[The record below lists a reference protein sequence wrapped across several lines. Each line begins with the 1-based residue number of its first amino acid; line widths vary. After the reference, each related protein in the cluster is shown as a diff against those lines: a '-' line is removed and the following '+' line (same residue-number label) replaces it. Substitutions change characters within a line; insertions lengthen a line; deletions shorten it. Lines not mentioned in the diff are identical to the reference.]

1 MDVTSDLKGLS
12 EEEALSLLA
21 KFGPNEIPT
30 DTKKSIFA
38 SIISVIREPMITLL
52 IIAGVISFI
61 LAERIDGFLLI
72 STVFIIIG
80 ISLFQER
87 RTEEAVNALRSLA
100 APLALVIRS
109 GVRDRIP
116 ANRVVPGDLIQLLE
130 GDRIPADAQ
139 LIDSKF
145 LLVDESLL
153 TGESIPIAKNALD
166 LVFTGTLV
174 VRGHGL
180 ARVKSTGQSTELGK
194 IGSSLS
200 IIRDSKT
207 QLQRNVFRLVK
218 IIGIGALLTVFFVIA
233 VYGTTRGNW
242 LEGTL
247 AGIAVA
253 MALIPEELPVI
264 LTIFMTLGAWRMAR
278 VGVIVRRTAT
288 IESLGSVT
296 VLCVDKTGTL
306 TKNEMKIESLKMLN
320 GESLRIGHETNP
332 AFQELMY
339 IGSLATPSIA
349 FDPMDLAFK
358 ALAPR
363 EEIAKRKS
371 VLEIPLSK
379 ERLIYTHVW
388 QTGEKFIAAAKGAP
402 EHIAKACGF
411 SEEQIQHFHEIVS
424 QSARDGFRVIAVA
437 KSEDLNGEIHEDQ
450 LVKLQLT
457 FLGIAL
463 LRDPIREGVPQ
474 AISQCRSAGIRT
486 IMITGDHPATAVSVA
501 KEIGIPSTNCLTG
514 KEVSQA
520 SDKELVRLVQDTSV
534 FARVTHEH
542 KLRLISA
549 LKSDGEIVGMTG
561 DGINDAP
568 ALRSADIGIA
578 MGGRGTD
585 VAREASAMVITDD
598 NFVSIVSGIKRG
610 RTIFENIK
618 KAIIYVVAIHVPIF
632 GMAIIPILNPLWPLV
647 FLPALIAFHE
657 IIIDPAASVVYEV
670 EESDSE
676 IMNQKPRKFSTSL
689 ISKSD
694 LIMGILQGLS
704 VFILIASLYF
714 YSIWSGET
722 DNRIRSLTFGGLLI
736 SNLFLIMINRSRT
749 LTITSTLMKRR
760 NTALPWIALLAISIL
775 LLLLNLSFFREA
787 FDLEQLHILDY
798 LLLFGLAYLSLCWT
812 DIKKLL
818 RANKDESKVI
828 KLQD

>member
-1 MDVTSDLKGLS
+1 
-12 EEEALSLLA
+12 
-21 KFGPNEIPT
+21 
-30 DTKKSIFA
+30 
-38 SIISVIREPMITLL
+38 MITLL

-87 RTEEAVNALRSLA
+87 RTEKALSALRTLA

-109 GVRDRIP
+109 GVRVRIP
-116 ANRVVPGDLIQLLE
+116 ANRIVPGDLIQLLE
-130 GDRIPADAQ
+130 GDRIPADAE
-139 LIDSKF
+139 LIESKF
-145 LLVDESLL
+145 LSIDESLL
-153 TGESIPIAKNALD
+153 TGESVPVAKNALD

-174 VRGHGL
+174 VRGHGV
-180 ARVKSTGQSTELGK
+180 ARVKMTGKETELGK

-200 IIRDSKT
+200 IIRESKT
-207 QLQRNVFRLVK
+207 QLQLNVARLVK
-218 IIGIGALLTVFFVIA
+218 AIGIGALLTVSFVIA
-233 VYGTTRGNW
+233 IYGTTRGNW

-306 TKNEMKIESLKMLN
+306 TKNEMKIEELKTLN
-320 GESLRIGHETNP
+320 GEIFRIGHDKNP
-332 AFQELMY
+332 AFDDLMY

-358 ALAPR
+358 ALMPLD
-363 EEIAKRKS
+363 EIHIGKS

-379 ERLIYTHVW
+379 ERLIYTHLW
-388 QTGEKFIAAAKGAP
+388 QTDNKLIVAAKGAP
-402 EHIAKACGF
+402 EHVAKACGF
-411 SEEQIQHFHEIVS
+411 TDDQLQHFHEMVS
-424 QSARDGFRVIAVA
+424 QSANDGFRVIAIA
-437 KSEDLNGEIHEDQ
+437 KSEIIGDYDENQIS
-450 LVKLQLT
+450 KLQLQ

-463 LRDPIREGVPQ
+463 LRDPIREGVPE

-486 IMITGDHPATAVSVA
+486 IMITGDHPATAISVA
-501 KEIGIPSTNCLTG
+501 KEIGITSSGWVTG
-514 KEVSQA
+514 EEVSRT
-520 SDKELVRLVQDTSV
+520 SDADLKKLVGATSV
-534 FARVTHEH
+534 FARVSHEH
-542 KLRLISA
+542 KLRLVDA
-549 LKSDGEIVGMTG
+549 LKSNGEIVGMTG
-561 DGINDAP
+561 DGVNDAP
-568 ALRSADIGIA
+568 ALRTADIGIA

-618 KAIIYVVAIHVPIF
+618 KAIIYVIAIHVPIF

-670 EESDSE
+670 EESDAE
-676 IMNQKPRKFSTSL
+676 IMNQKPRKSSTAL

-694 LIMGILQGLS
+694 LLLAMLQGLS
-704 VFILIASLYF
+704 VFALVVTIYF
-714 YSIWSGET
+714 YALWNDAT
-722 DNRIRSLTFGGLLI
+722 DDRIRSLTFGALLI
-736 SNLFLIMINRSRT
+736 SNLFLIMINRSRIMTILATT
-749 LTITSTLMKRR
+749 LKQS
-760 NTALPWIALLAISIL
+760 NAALPWIALLAFSIL
-775 LLLLNLSFFREA
+775 LLLLNVSFFREA
-787 FDLEQLHILDY
+787 FELEQLSITD
-798 LLLFGLAYLSLCWT
+798 YLSLLLLSYLSLSWT
-812 DIKKLL
+812 DIRKLL
-818 RANKDESKVI
+818 ISNTVGYKEKNF
-828 KLQD
+828 

>member
-1 MDVTSDLKGLS
+1 
-12 EEEALSLLA
+12 
-21 KFGPNEIPT
+21 
-30 DTKKSIFA
+30 
-38 SIISVIREPMITLL
+38 MITLL

-87 RTEEAVNALRSLA
+87 RTEKALSALRTLA

-109 GVRDRIP
+109 GVRVRIP
-116 ANRVVPGDLIQLLE
+116 ANRIVPGDLIQLLE
-130 GDRIPADAQ
+130 GDRIPADAE
-139 LIDSKF
+139 LIESKF
-145 LLVDESLL
+145 LSIDESLL
-153 TGESIPIAKNALD
+153 TGESVPVAKNALD

-174 VRGHGL
+174 VRGHGV
-180 ARVKSTGQSTELGK
+180 ARVKMTGKETELGK

-200 IIRDSKT
+200 IIRESKT
-207 QLQRNVFRLVK
+207 QLQLNVARLVK
-218 IIGIGALLTVFFVIA
+218 AIGIGALLTVSFVIA
-233 VYGTTRGNW
+233 IYGTTRGNW

-306 TKNEMKIESLKMLN
+306 TKNEMKIEELKTLN
-320 GESLRIGHETNP
+320 GEIFRIGHDKNP
-332 AFQELMY
+332 AFDDLMY

-358 ALAPR
+358 ALMPLD
-363 EEIAKRKS
+363 EIHIGKS

-379 ERLIYTHVW
+379 ERLIYTHLW
-388 QTGEKFIAAAKGAP
+388 QTDNKLIVAAKGAP
-402 EHIAKACGF
+402 EHVAKACGF
-411 SEEQIQHFHEIVS
+411 TDDQLQHFHEMVS
-424 QSARDGFRVIAVA
+424 QSANDGFRVIAIA
-437 KSEDLNGEIHEDQ
+437 KSEIIGDYDENQIS
-450 LVKLQLT
+450 KLQLQ

-463 LRDPIREGVPQ
+463 LRDPIREGVPE

-486 IMITGDHPATAVSVA
+486 IMITGDHPATAISVA
-501 KEIGIPSTNCLTG
+501 KEIGITSSGWVTG
-514 KEVSQA
+514 EEVSRT
-520 SDKELVRLVQDTSV
+520 SDADLKKLVGATSV
-534 FARVTHEH
+534 FARVSHEH
-542 KLRLISA
+542 KLRLVDA
-549 LKSDGEIVGMTG
+549 LKSNGEIVGMTG
-561 DGINDAP
+561 DGVNDAP
-568 ALRSADIGIA
+568 ALRTADIGIA

-618 KAIIYVVAIHVPIF
+618 KAIIYVIAIHVPIF

-670 EESDSE
+670 EESDAE
-676 IMNQKPRKFSTSL
+676 IMNQKPRKSSTAL

-694 LIMGILQGLS
+694 LLLAMLQGLS
-704 VFILIASLYF
+704 VFALVVSIYF
-714 YSIWSGET
+714 YALWNDAT
-722 DNRIRSLTFGGLLI
+722 DDRIRSLTFGALLI
-736 SNLFLIMINRSRT
+736 SNLFLIMINRSRIMTILATT
-749 LTITSTLMKRR
+749 LKQS
-760 NTALPWIALLAISIL
+760 NAALPWIALLAFSIL
-775 LLLLNLSFFREA
+775 LLLLNVSFFREA
-787 FDLEQLHILDY
+787 FELEQLSITD
-798 LLLFGLAYLSLCWT
+798 YLSLLLLSYLSLSWT
-812 DIKKLL
+812 DIRKLL
-818 RANKDESKVI
+818 ISNTVGYKEKNF
-828 KLQD
+828 

>member
-1 MDVTSDLKGLS
+1 MSERGLS
-12 EEEALSLLA
+12 EEEVGPLLA
-21 KFGPNEIPT
+21 KFGPNEIPA
-30 DTKKSIFA
+30 DAKKSILS
-38 SIISVIREPMITLL
+38 SIGSVIREPMITLL

-87 RTEEAVNALRSLA
+87 RTEKALSALRTLA

-109 GVRDRIP
+109 GVRVRIP
-116 ANRVVPGDLIQLLE
+116 ANRIVPGDLIQLLE
-130 GDRIPADAQ
+130 GDRIPADAE
-139 LIDSKF
+139 LIESKF
-145 LLVDESLL
+145 LSIDESLL
-153 TGESIPIAKNALD
+153 TGESVPVAKNALD

-174 VRGHGL
+174 VRGHGV
-180 ARVKSTGQSTELGK
+180 ARVKMTGKETELGK

-200 IIRDSKT
+200 IIRESKT
-207 QLQRNVFRLVK
+207 QLQLNVARLVK
-218 IIGIGALLTVFFVIA
+218 AIGIGALLTVSFVIA
-233 VYGTTRGNW
+233 IYGTTRGNW

-306 TKNEMKIESLKMLN
+306 TKNEMKIEELKTLN
-320 GESLRIGHETNP
+320 GEIFRIGHDKNP
-332 AFQELMY
+332 AFDDLMY

-358 ALAPR
+358 ALMPLD
-363 EEIAKRKS
+363 EIHIGKS

-379 ERLIYTHVW
+379 ERLIYTHLW
-388 QTGEKFIAAAKGAP
+388 QTDNKLIVAAKGAP
-402 EHIAKACGF
+402 EHVAKACGF
-411 SEEQIQHFHEIVS
+411 TDDQLQHFHEMVS
-424 QSARDGFRVIAVA
+424 QSANDGFRVIAIA
-437 KSEDLNGEIHEDQ
+437 KSEIIGDYDENQIS
-450 LVKLQLT
+450 KLQLQ

-463 LRDPIREGVPQ
+463 LRDPIREGVPE

-486 IMITGDHPATAVSVA
+486 IMITGDHPATAISVA
-501 KEIGIPSTNCLTG
+501 KEIGITSSGWVTG
-514 KEVSQA
+514 EEVSRT
-520 SDKELVRLVQDTSV
+520 SDADLKKLVGATSV
-534 FARVTHEH
+534 FARVSHEH
-542 KLRLISA
+542 KLRLVDA
-549 LKSDGEIVGMTG
+549 LKSNGEIVGMTG
-561 DGINDAP
+561 DGVNDAP
-568 ALRSADIGIA
+568 ALRTADIGIA

-618 KAIIYVVAIHVPIF
+618 KAIIYVIAIHVPIF

-670 EESDSE
+670 EESDAE
-676 IMNQKPRKFSTSL
+676 IMNQKPRKSSTAL

-694 LIMGILQGLS
+694 LLLAMLQGLS
-704 VFILIASLYF
+704 VFALVVTIYF
-714 YSIWSGET
+714 YALWNDAT
-722 DNRIRSLTFGGLLI
+722 DDRIRSLTFGALLI
-736 SNLFLIMINRSRT
+736 SNLFLIMINRSRIMTILATT
-749 LTITSTLMKRR
+749 LKQS
-760 NTALPWIALLAISIL
+760 NAALPWIALLAFSIL
-775 LLLLNLSFFREA
+775 LLLLNVSFFREA
-787 FDLEQLHILDY
+787 FELEQLSITD
-798 LLLFGLAYLSLCWT
+798 YLSLLLLSYLSLSWT
-812 DIKKLL
+812 DIRKLL
-818 RANKDESKVI
+818 ISNTVGYKEKNF
-828 KLQD
+828 

>member
-1 MDVTSDLKGLS
+1 MSERGLS
-12 EEEALSLLA
+12 EEEVGPLLA
-21 KFGPNEIPT
+21 KFGPNEIPA
-30 DTKKSIFA
+30 DAKKSIRS
-38 SIISVIREPMITLL
+38 SIGSVIREPMITLL

-87 RTEEAVNALRSLA
+87 RTEKALSALRTLA

-109 GVRDRIP
+109 GVRVRIP
-116 ANRVVPGDLIQLLE
+116 ANRIVPGDLIQLLE
-130 GDRIPADAQ
+130 GDRIPADAE
-139 LIDSKF
+139 LIESKF
-145 LLVDESLL
+145 LSIDESLL
-153 TGESIPIAKNALD
+153 TGESVPVAKNALD

-174 VRGHGL
+174 VRGHGV
-180 ARVKSTGQSTELGK
+180 ARVKMTGKETELGK

-200 IIRDSKT
+200 IIRESKT
-207 QLQRNVFRLVK
+207 QLQLNVARLVK
-218 IIGIGALLTVFFVIA
+218 AIGIGALLTVSFVIA
-233 VYGTTRGNW
+233 IYGTTRGNW

-306 TKNEMKIESLKMLN
+306 TKNEMKIEELKTLN
-320 GESLRIGHETNP
+320 GEIFRIGHDKNP
-332 AFQELMY
+332 AFDDLMY

-358 ALAPR
+358 ALMPLD
-363 EEIAKRKS
+363 EIHIGKS

-379 ERLIYTHVW
+379 ERLIYTHLW
-388 QTGEKFIAAAKGAP
+388 QTDNKLIVAAKGAP
-402 EHIAKACGF
+402 EHVAKACGF
-411 SEEQIQHFHEIVS
+411 TDDQLQHFHEMVS
-424 QSARDGFRVIAVA
+424 QSANDGFRVIAIA
-437 KSEDLNGEIHEDQ
+437 KSEIIGDYDENQIS
-450 LVKLQLT
+450 KLQLQ

-463 LRDPIREGVPQ
+463 LRDPIREGVPE

-486 IMITGDHPATAVSVA
+486 IMITGDHPATAISVA
-501 KEIGIPSTNCLTG
+501 KEIGITSSGWVTG
-514 KEVSQA
+514 EEVSRT
-520 SDKELVRLVQDTSV
+520 SDADLKKLVGATSV
-534 FARVTHEH
+534 FARVSHEH
-542 KLRLISA
+542 KLRLVDA
-549 LKSDGEIVGMTG
+549 LKSNGEIVGMTG
-561 DGINDAP
+561 DGVNDAP
-568 ALRSADIGIA
+568 ALRTADIGIA

-618 KAIIYVVAIHVPIF
+618 KAIIYVIAIHVPIF

-670 EESDSE
+670 EESDAE
-676 IMNQKPRKFSTSL
+676 IMNQKPRKSSTAL

-694 LIMGILQGLS
+694 LLLAMLQGLS
-704 VFILIASLYF
+704 VFALVVSIYF
-714 YSIWSGET
+714 YALWNDAT
-722 DNRIRSLTFGGLLI
+722 DDRIRSLTFGALLI
-736 SNLFLIMINRSRT
+736 SNLFLIMINRSRIMTILATT
-749 LTITSTLMKRR
+749 LKQS
-760 NTALPWIALLAISIL
+760 NAALPWIALLAFSIL
-775 LLLLNLSFFREA
+775 LLLLNVSFFREA
-787 FDLEQLHILDY
+787 FELEQLSITD
-798 LLLFGLAYLSLCWT
+798 YLSLLLLSYLSLSWT
-812 DIKKLL
+812 DIRKLL
-818 RANKDESKVI
+818 ISNTVGYKEKNF
-828 KLQD
+828 

>member
-1 MDVTSDLKGLS
+1 MSERGLS
-12 EEEALSLLA
+12 EEEVGPLLA
-21 KFGPNEIPT
+21 KFGPNEIPA
-30 DTKKSIFA
+30 DAKKSIRS
-38 SIISVIREPMITLL
+38 SIGSVIREPMITLL

-87 RTEEAVNALRSLA
+87 RTEKALSALRTLA

-109 GVRDRIP
+109 GVRVRIP
-116 ANRVVPGDLIQLLE
+116 ANRIVPGDLIQLLE
-130 GDRIPADAQ
+130 GDRIPADAE
-139 LIDSKF
+139 LIESKF
-145 LLVDESLL
+145 LSIDESLL
-153 TGESIPIAKNALD
+153 TGESVPVAKNALD

-174 VRGHGL
+174 VRGHGV
-180 ARVKSTGQSTELGK
+180 ARVKMTGKETELGK

-200 IIRDSKT
+200 IIRESKT
-207 QLQRNVFRLVK
+207 QLQLNVARLVK
-218 IIGIGALLTVFFVIA
+218 AIGIGALLTVSFVIA
-233 VYGTTRGNW
+233 IYGTTRGNW

-306 TKNEMKIESLKMLN
+306 TKNEMKIEELKTLN
-320 GESLRIGHETNP
+320 GEIFRIGHDKNP
-332 AFQELMY
+332 AFDDLMY

-358 ALAPR
+358 ALMPLD
-363 EEIAKRKS
+363 EIHIGKS

-379 ERLIYTHVW
+379 ERLIYTHLW
-388 QTGEKFIAAAKGAP
+388 QTDNKLIVAAKGAP
-402 EHIAKACGF
+402 EHVAKACGF
-411 SEEQIQHFHEIVS
+411 TDDQLQHFHEMVS
-424 QSARDGFRVIAVA
+424 QSANDGFRVIAIA
-437 KSEDLNGEIHEDQ
+437 KSEIIGDYDENQIS
-450 LVKLQLT
+450 KLQLQ

-463 LRDPIREGVPQ
+463 LRDPIREGVPE

-486 IMITGDHPATAVSVA
+486 IMITGDHPATAISVA
-501 KEIGIPSTNCLTG
+501 KEIGITSSGWVTG
-514 KEVSQA
+514 EEVSRT
-520 SDKELVRLVQDTSV
+520 SDADLKKLVGATSV
-534 FARVTHEH
+534 FARVSHEH
-542 KLRLISA
+542 KLRLVDA
-549 LKSDGEIVGMTG
+549 LKSNGEIVGMTG
-561 DGINDAP
+561 DGVNDAP
-568 ALRSADIGIA
+568 ALRTADIGIA

-618 KAIIYVVAIHVPIF
+618 KAIIYVIAIHVPIF

-670 EESDSE
+670 EESDAE
-676 IMNQKPRKFSTSL
+676 IMNQKPRKSSTAL

-694 LIMGILQGLS
+694 LLLAMLQGLS
-704 VFILIASLYF
+704 VFALVVTIYF
-714 YSIWSGET
+714 YALWNDAT
-722 DNRIRSLTFGGLLI
+722 DDRIRSLTFGALLI
-736 SNLFLIMINRSRT
+736 SNLFLIMINRSRIMTILATT
-749 LTITSTLMKRR
+749 LKQS
-760 NTALPWIALLAISIL
+760 NAALPWIALLAFSIL
-775 LLLLNLSFFREA
+775 LLLLNVSFFREA
-787 FDLEQLHILDY
+787 FELEQLSITD
-798 LLLFGLAYLSLCWT
+798 YLSLLLLSYLSLSWT
-812 DIKKLL
+812 DIRKLL
-818 RANKDESKVI
+818 ISNTVGYKEKNF
-828 KLQD
+828 